1 MASSTDYLPSREA
14 DLVTWATNFNT
25 KIGAAPTTYG
35 MTAAQATAFTTL
47 FNAFK
52 TTYATANAPLTRSP
66 VNITAK
72 NVAKVNMIDG
82 VGGIRVLAAVAQAYP
97 PITPDQLTDLGL
109 TVRDA
114 NPSPI
119 PAPTVAPE
127 IDFMPTGTRTIRIR
141 MHNET
146 VLHVRK
152 PDGVKGATV
161 FYHVGETAPPELKDW
176 TFHTNTTKTVLDVDL
191 PAGVASGSQVWFT
204 AFWRNP
210 RDQSG
215 PATTPVSTVVQL
227 GGLSMAA

>member
-1 MASSTDYLPSREA
+1 MADTTNYLPTREA
-14 DLVTWATNFNT
+14 DLVTWANNFNT
-25 KIGAAPTTYG
+25 KIAATPTAYG
-35 MTAAQATAFTTL
+35 MTAAQATAFATL
-47 FNAFK
+47 HTAWNTA
-52 TTYATANAPLTRSP
+52 YATANDPLTRSP
-66 VNITAK
+66 VNIDAK
-72 NVAKVNMIDG
+72 NNAKSAMIDG
-82 VGGIRVLAAVAQAYP
+82 PGGIRELAAVAQAYP
-97 PITPDQLTDLGL
+97 PITSDELKRLGL

-114 NPSPI
+114 SPSPI
-119 PAPTVAPE
+119 PAPTVSPE

-141 MHNET
+141 LHNET

-161 FYHVGETAPPELKDW
+161 FYHVGETPPAELKDW
-176 TFHTNTTKTVLDVDL
+176 TFHTNTTKTTLDVDL

-215 PATTPVSTVVQL
+215 PATTPVSTVVQF